1 MLFRSA
7 AYLRIYAKHKPEDV
21 DVILSL
27 LGFETLDDFAA
38 YLTEILGTVSLT
50 QKEITFYID
59 RMMENTSKLATC
71 PFELTKRDIEK
82 IYAES
87 IVVK

>member
-1 MLFRSA
+1 MGFITVSYTHL
-7 AYLRIYAKHKPEDV
+7 DV
-21 DVILSL
+21 YKRQL

-38 YLTEILGTVSLT
+38 FLKEILGIVTLT
-50 QKEITFYID
+50 EKEVLFYVE

-71 PFELTKRDIEK
+71 PFELTREDIEK

-87 IVVK
+87 IVVE